1 MYTRAGEQRGDPL
14 SRKPDQGNTDMNPS
28 THTRIIHRLALAVLI
43 ALSPAA
49 LVGCNRMNGPTPTE
63 LAQTHYQR
71 GDYARAQ
78 TAAARAAA
86 TAGGTQRDLAHY
98 MAGMSAYRL
107 GNHETA
113 ARYLSV
119 AVNSRDESL
128 AADARS
134 TLGLIYSAQ
143 GRYEA
148 AADMLLRSADLHTG
162 EDRAQAYFYAGTAQQ
177 KLGRWPQA
185 RTSLIL
191 AQRSTR
197 DPQLIQQI
205 NQHLAV
211 TGYTIQVGAFANRTN
226 ADNAARVYATK
237 ANRVGLGSVLVTP
250 STNSRGQAVHLVQ
263 VGRYATFN
271 AASAARTKLGDRGA
285 VIVPL
290 QR

>member
-1 MYTRAGEQRGDPL
+1 MTRRLGL
-14 SRKPDQGNTDMNPS
+14 
-28 THTRIIHRLALAVLI
+28 LALTAFL
-43 ALSPAA
+43 ALVPAL
-49 LVGCNRMNGPTPTE
+49 LVGCHRVGRGPTPTQT
-63 LAQTHYQR
+63 AQTHFQR

-98 MAGMSAYRL
+98 MAGMSAYHL
-107 GNHETA
+107 NNYETA
-113 ARYLSV
+113 TRYLAV
-119 AVNSRDESL
+119 AANSRDQAM

-134 TLGLIYSAQ
+134 TLGLVYSSQ
-143 GRYEA
+143 GRYADA
-148 AADMLLRSADLHTG
+148 AQMLLGSANLHTG
-162 EDRAQAYFYAGTAQQ
+162 EDRAQAYFYAGVAQQ

-191 AQRSTR
+191 AQRATR
-197 DPQLIQQI
+197 DPALRSQI

-211 TGYTIQVGAFANRTN
+211 TGYTIQVGAFANRAN
-226 ADNAARVYATK
+226 ADNAARAYTAK
-237 ANRVGLGSVLVTP
+237 SASAGLGTVLVTP
-250 STNSRGQAVHLVQ
+250 STDSRGRAVSLVQ

-271 AASAARTKLGDRGA
+271 AANTARTRLGDASA

>member
-1 MYTRAGEQRGDPL
+1 
-14 SRKPDQGNTDMNPS
+14 MNP
-28 THTRIIHRLALAVLI
+28 HTNHPAGRLILAVL
-43 ALSPAA
+43 
-49 LVGCNRMNGPTPTE
+49 LVWSSVAMMGCNRMNGPTPTE
-63 LAQTHYQR
+63 MAQTHYQR

-78 TAAARAAA
+78 TTAARAAA

-98 MAGMSAYRL
+98 MAGMSAYKL
-107 GNHETA
+107 NNYPTA

-143 GRYEA
+143 GRYDA
-148 AADMLLRSADLHTG
+148 AANMLLRSADLHTG
-162 EDRAQAYFYAGTAQQ
+162 EDRANAYFYAGTAQQ

-185 RTSLIL
+185 RTSLLL
-191 AQRSTR
+191 ARRSTR
-197 DPQLIQQI
+197 DASLVRQI
-205 NQHLAV
+205 DQHLAV
-211 TGYTIQVGAFANRTN
+211 TGYTIQVGAFANRAN
-226 ADNAARVYATK
+226 ADNAARVYAGK
-237 ANRVGLGSVLVTP
+237 ASRAGLGSVLVSP
-250 STNSRGQAVHLVQ
+250 STSSQGRVVNLVQ

-271 AASAARTKLGDRGA
+271 AASTARARLGDRGA

>member
-1 MYTRAGEQRGDPL
+1 
-14 SRKPDQGNTDMNPS
+14 MNP
-28 THTRIIHRLALAVLI
+28 TMNHHVGRLALAVLLV
-43 ALSPAA
+43 LSPVA

-63 LAQTHYQR
+63 MAQTHYQR

-107 GNHETA
+107 NNYPTA

-119 AVNSRDESL
+119 AVNSRDEAL

-134 TLGLIYSAQ
+134 TLGLIYSTQ

-148 AADMLLRSADLHTG
+148 AANMLLRSADLHTG
-162 EDRAQAYFYAGTAQQ
+162 EDRAQAYFYAGVAQQ

-191 AQRSTR
+191 SQRSTR
-197 DPQLIQQI
+197 DQSLIQQI

-226 ADNAARVYATK
+226 ADNTARAYASK
-237 ANRVGLGSVLVTP
+237 ASRAGLGSVLVTP
-250 STNSRGQAVHLVQ
+250 STDSVGRVVNLVQ

-271 AASAARTKLGDRGA
+271 AANTARAKLGDRGA

>member
-1 MYTRAGEQRGDPL
+1 
-14 SRKPDQGNTDMNPS
+14 MNPNM
-28 THTRIIHRLALAVLI
+28 HHLIGRLALAVLL

-49 LVGCNRMNGPTPTE
+49 LVGCNKINGPTPTE
-63 LAQTHYQR
+63 MAQTHYQR

-107 GNHETA
+107 NNYPTA

-119 AVNSRDESL
+119 AVNSRDRSL

-134 TLGLIYSAQ
+134 TLGLIYAAQ
-143 GRYEA
+143 GRYA
-148 AADMLLRSADLHTG
+148 PAADMLLRSADLHTG

-197 DPQLIQQI
+197 DQGLLKQV

-211 TGYTIQVGAFANRTN
+211 TGYTIQVGAFANRAN
-226 ADNAARVYATK
+226 ADNAARTYAGK
-237 ANRVGLGSVLVTP
+237 ASRAGLGRVLVTP
-250 STNSRGQAVHLVQ
+250 STDSRGHVVNLVQ

-271 AASAARTKLGDRGA
+271 AANTARTRLGDRSA
-285 VIVPL
+285 LIVPL

>member
-1 MYTRAGEQRGDPL
+1 MTH
-14 SRKPDQGNTDMNPS
+14 RKWPIALTA
-28 THTRIIHRLALAVLI
+28 LLAVGATL
-43 ALSPAA
+43 LQ
-49 LVGCNRMNGPTPTE
+49 GCNASRGPTPTE
-63 LAQTHYQR
+63 TAQTYYQR

-107 GNHETA
+107 NRFDTA
-113 ARYLSV
+113 ARYLRV
-119 AVNSRDESL
+119 AANSRDEAM

-134 TLGLIYSAQ
+134 TLGLIYSTQ
-143 GRYEA
+143 GRYA
-148 AADMLLRSADLHTG
+148 QAADMLLRSANLHTG
-162 EDRAQAYFYAGTAQQ
+162 EDRAQSYFYAGIAQQ

-185 RTSLIL
+185 RTSLLL
-191 AQRSTR
+191 ARRATR
-197 DPQLIQQI
+197 DQKLIQQI

-211 TGYTIQVGAFANRTN
+211 TGYTIQVGAFASRAN
-226 ADNAARVYATK
+226 ADKTARAYASKSAAAK
-237 ANRVGLGSVLVTP
+237 LGNVLVTP
-250 STNSRGQAVHLVQ
+250 STASNGRPINLVQ

-271 AASAARTKLGDRGA
+271 AAMSARKRLGDTGA